1 MALYHAIMSLLFISL
16 SLSLSLSFSLSLSL
30 SLPPSLSLSS
40 LRYLEQCILGL
51 DVGNEVTKS
60 HMSTVIL
67 QLSQQL
73 ASVEKSFEVN
83 PNAAKPALKKS
94 VKRLKMM
101 SERLCQPQ

>member
-1 MALYHAIMSLLFISL
+1 MHLLCSL
-16 SLSLSLSFSLSLSL
+16 SPSL
-30 SLPPSLSLSS
+30 SLP
-40 LRYLEQCILGL
+40 RYLEQCTLSL
-51 DVGNEVTKS
+51 DVDNEVTRS

-83 PNAAKPALKKS
+83 PNAAKPALKKN
-94 VKRLKMM
+94 VKRLKMI

>member
-1 MALYHAIMSLLFISL
+1 ML
-16 SLSLSLSFSLSLSL
+16 SLSLALSPFPFLSLFL
-30 SLPPSLSLSS
+30 SLPLPRSLP
-40 LRYLEQCILGL
+40 RYLEQCTLSL
-51 DVGNEVTKS
+51 DVDNEVTRS

-83 PNAAKPALKKS
+83 PSAAKPALKKN
-94 VKRLKMM
+94 VKRLKMI